1 MKRALIILTLFP
13 TASVAIAA
21 VGSHVDTSFYV
32 ADGVVLDQ
40 QTDGTLVPNRVEST
54 RFYDSTKGAEWVT
67 SLKSDSL
74 MCWAHAAANSIQY
87 WQSYY
92 GVFAKPQQ
100 GIYFTDDGT
109 QVGSLYPQTSFNEMP
124 LPYGNIGTD
133 TTTILGDDG
142 MYEDTQYNI
151 PNPKF
156 LDVARDM
163 YHNISDNMGGTI
175 KAAAEWFFRGQTDLQ
190 GDNGFYFKSQYTG
203 GYYKNYYESI
213 PQDTEVYTQP
223 QNLNGLAYTTVYSAA
238 IEALGDKNNSTT
250 GSAFANT
257 DLNAVKNIILKGF
270 GIDNGKQ
277 VQSGNIPVIGL
288 WNDNGTGHFIT
299 CYGFT
304 TDSDGNLESI
314 LIADS
319 DDKITWPSNISQRY
333 VAIENDKIVL
343 YTDKNLSSRWSSYY
357 IGEVSYINTPQVL
370 QNMLA
375 EYSNVSNEAQV
386 WNGHSGVWE
395 QQTASTEALPTE
407 STGWDIHVN
416 GSNIDSEH
424 HGYYHTYATDSRA
437 VLFDDHAEEDKRQI
451 TINGTVS
458 ASLIEVAATGYEFK
472 AGENAALAAGADMLI
487 RQAATLHSDLA
498 LNLANLTLEAGASLS
513 SKEPIV
519 VTGTFIASLQAATT
533 FSLKNAVTVPA
544 RVDADLD
551 LSAAKQIILETSV
564 SLNNHTL
571 TLAEGQT
578 ITLSSVDENLP
589 FFTDIS
595 QLIIGG
601 TQIAEGTDLGEYLVF
616 VSPDN
621 KEYTNISFIYQ
632 NNSIWAA
639 SIPEPTTATL
649 SLIALAAL
657 ATRRRRA
664 AAKASA

>member
-13 TASVAIAA
+13 TASVAVAELGDTAYFDEKCIYSIDGITVTTYG
-21 VGSHVDTSFYV
+21 VGYGSSASVKPT
-32 ADGVVLDQ
+32 
-40 QTDGTLVPNRVEST
+40 NST
-54 RFYDSTKGAEWVT
+54 RLYDSTKAGPWTATYSDGTET
-67 SLKSDSL
+67 DSL
-74 MCWAHAAANSIQY
+74 MCWTHAAANSIQY
-87 WQSYY
+87 WQDVY
-92 GVFAKPQQ
+92 GVFYKK
-100 GIYFTDDGT
+100 D
-109 QVGSLYPQTSFNEMP
+109 VP
-124 LPYGNIGTD
+124 LPNGYYSTVELPSGSYDKGGNDVSGTVVND
-133 TTTILGDDG
+133 SRNLNIAKNFYDNWTNEGGKFSYASEWYFKGINVAPKSTQFPNKYNGERVNPNSGGYFDSYFKNSASYITIYSQTRHNTTPETSISTNGQYFSSLDDLKNTLISALGF
-142 MYEDTQYNI
+142 E
-151 PNPKF
+151 
-156 LDVARDM
+156 R
-163 YHNISDNMGGTI
+163 
-175 KAAAEWFFRGQTDLQ
+175 QTDGSYRQ
-190 GDNGFYFKSQYTG
+190 
-203 GYYKNYYESI
+203 
-213 PQDTEVYTQP
+213 TQE
-223 QNLNGLAYTTVYSAA
+223 GLMPY
-238 IEALGDKNNSTT
+238 
-250 GSAFANT
+250 
-257 DLNAVKNIILKGF
+257 
-270 GIDNGKQ
+270 
-277 VQSGNIPVIGL
+277 IGV
-288 WNDNGTGHFIT
+288 WDRNDYGHMLS
-299 CYGFT
+299 CQGFT
-304 TDSDGNLESI
+304 TDTNGNLVSI
-314 LIADS
+314 LLANG
-319 DDKITWPSNISQRY
+319 DDDRTVLKNGVKTVNPASLSERY
-333 VAIENDKIVL
+333 VKLVDGKIQL
-343 YTDKNLSSRWSSYY
+343 YTNAQCTSSWGSYY

-424 HGYYHTYATDSRA
+424 HGYYHTYATDGRA
-437 VLFDDHAEEDKRQI
+437 VLFDDHAVEDKRQI

-458 ASLIEVAATGYEFK
+458 ASLIEVAAKGYEFK

-498 LNLANLTLEAGASLS
+498 LNLANLTLEAGATLS

-544 RVDADLD
+544 RVNADLD

-564 SLNNHTL
+564 TLNNHIL

-595 QLIIGG
+595 KLIIGG
-601 TQIAEGTDLGEYLVF
+601 KQIAKGTDLGDHLVF
-616 VSPDN
+616 ISPEN
-621 KEYTNISFIYQ
+621 KEYTNISLIYQ
-632 NNSIWAA
+632 NNSIMAA

-649 SLIALAAL
+649 SLLALAAI